1 MIQTISIASQVSNP
15 IPEDTLIKK
24 EIRKIL
30 IISLFLFLIDMIL
43 CNIINIGLIH
53 YVLISKKK
61 NLFFFEIYFVLI
73 YLFII
78 YILLLVK
85 KTIIALISIILY
97 GIFGVVYFIY
107 KFIYLLNEITTD
119 QKVNFKENF
128 YEENDI
134 IFFSINL
141 LTFILRI
148 IIEIYLKNFI
158 DNLSKIDELNRLF
171 EHEKFIEDLGNKI
184 DNGNNRW
191 TNNTLNEN
199 DSDEVFLKFNN

>member
-15 IPEDTLIKK
+15 IPEDVMIKK

-53 YVLISKKK
+53 YVKNNKK

-73 YLFII
+73 YIFVI
-78 YILLLVK
+78 YILLLIK

-97 GIFGVVYFIY
+97 GIFGIVYFIY

-119 QKVNFKENF
+119 HKENFKENF
-128 YEENDI
+128 YEEKDL

-141 LTFILRI
+141 LTLIIRI
-148 IIEIYLKNFI
+148 VIEIYLKNLI

-191 TNNTLNEN
+191 TNNVLNEN
-199 DSDEVFLKFNN
+199 DSDEVVLKFNN